1 MKVAG
6 RCIDHDELAWRYGD
20 GSVMCLYCLV
30 VETSSEHCRFGD
42 MPPEWLT
49 TGKYDGQ
56 EDDDESEIS

>member
-1 MKVAG
+1 
-6 RCIDHDELAWRYGD
+6 
-20 GSVMCLYCLV
+20 MCLYCLV